1 MSLVF
6 TGGGFIIIPQHRDF
20 VAQGELVFLKIAVN
34 FLLDGITDAV
44 LEEIQSFLALGSDGQ
59 VGPVADR
66 LGGDHSGIRQF
77 IDDLLQGQEVRVFLS
92 KDKIADL
99 CGRERESH
107 TVQHVENDKFI

>member
-44 LEEIQSFLALGSDGQ
+44 LEEIQGFFSLVSDGQ
-59 VGPVADR
+59 MCPVADR
-66 LGGDHSGIRQF
+66 LGGDHAGIRQL
-77 IDDLLQGQEVRVFLS
+77 IDDLL
-92 KDKIADL
+92 
-99 CGRERESH
+99 
-107 TVQHVENDKFI
+107 

>member
-1 MSLVF
+1 MHMITRMTMWNSS
-6 TGGGFIIIPQHRDF
+6 I